1 MSKLYFRYGAMNCG
15 KSTNLLQVAHN
26 YEERGMKVLIVKP
39 KTDTKGGNKV
49 VSRLGVTREADLWV
63 PSDVNLYDEIG
74 RYIEENGPIDCILG
88 DEVQFFKAKQIDELF
103 EIAVKMNIPT
113 ICYGLRTDFQMR
125 GFEGSERLLLLA
137 HSLEEL
143 KTICNCGKKALLNG
157 RKINGKFV
165 FEGEQI
171 AIDKEDNVEY
181 EALCPKC
188 YFEYKD
194 KYEKEKQLNEV
205 S

>member
-26 YEERGMKVLIVKP
+26 YEERGMKILIIKP

-49 VSRLGVTREADLWV
+49 VSRLGVTRQVDLLL
-63 PSDVNLYDEIG
+63 DG
-74 RYIEENGPIDCILG
+74 EENVLEKVSQYIKENGNIDCILG
-88 DEVQFFKAKQIDELF
+88 DEVQFFKKHQIDELF
-103 EIAVKMNIPT
+103 EIAVTLNIPT
-113 ICYGLRTDFQMR
+113 ICYGLRTDFQMN

-143 KTICNCGKKALLNG
+143 KTICKCGKKALLNG
-157 RKINGKFV
+157 RLINGKFV

-188 YFEYKD
+188 FFLYKEQ
-194 KYEKEKQLNEV
+194 YEKGRNKDE
-205 S
+205 